1 LRGEPME
8 LFRTGASGKPV
19 RRIDLSA
26 EFLLDRSVVDAY
38 GKVHQL
44 KGTRLRYEVGIE
56 RRETES
62 RGLERLYVSHE
73 EAYFIR
79 RSSDPLFARVSTRNR
94 HNLLAWAPAT
104 NKKPELI
111 TTQGAGK
118 SASIEVRQDGVQ
130 GRLRT
135 IPLNEASA
143 TFLSTVRTADEFPHL
158 FALREELVA
167 LRFLQL
173 GPSTGRLPSDM
184 LAPEDL
190 QSDGSNLAAVLA
202 RIKAETGTADCPN
215 GALAEIRQ
223 DLAALIPGVLDLDVV
238 LNEVARQRQL
248 FVTMRDQARFSS
260 RVLSDGTLRILALLT
275 LLHDPKRRGVL
286 CFEEPENGI
295 HEARVKGL
303 IELLRDFCTDLNE
316 PPQQGEKLS
325 QILVNS
331 HSPEVMSHL
340 LPNEI
345 VAADMVLVSDPA
357 TQQTYRRSR
366 MRSGVLDELPI
377 DRRLDESR
385 LTRFELGQLLRR
397 EVGQDS

>member
-1 LRGEPME
+1 
-8 LFRTGASGKPV
+8 
-19 RRIDLSA
+19 
-26 EFLLDRSVVDAY
+26 
-38 GKVHQL
+38 
-44 KGTRLRYEVGIE
+44 
-56 RRETES
+56 
-62 RGLERLYVSHE
+62 
-73 EAYFIR
+73 
-79 RSSDPLFARVSTRNR
+79 
-94 HNLLAWAPAT
+94 
-104 NKKPELI
+104 
-111 TTQGAGK
+111 
-118 SASIEVRQDGVQ
+118 
-130 GRLRT
+130 
-135 IPLNEASA
+135 
-143 TFLSTVRTADEFPHL
+143 
-158 FALREELVA
+158 
-167 LRFLQL
+167 
-173 GPSTGRLPSDM
+173 
-184 LAPEDL
+184 
-190 QSDGSNLAAVLA
+190 
-202 RIKAETGTADCPN
+202 
-215 GALAEIRQ
+215 
-223 DLAALIPGVLDLDVV
+223 
-238 LNEVARQRQL
+238 
-248 FVTMRDQARFSS
+248 MRDQARFSS

-325 QILVNS
+325 QILVNC

-345 VAADMVLVSDPA
+345 VAADMVLVSDPF